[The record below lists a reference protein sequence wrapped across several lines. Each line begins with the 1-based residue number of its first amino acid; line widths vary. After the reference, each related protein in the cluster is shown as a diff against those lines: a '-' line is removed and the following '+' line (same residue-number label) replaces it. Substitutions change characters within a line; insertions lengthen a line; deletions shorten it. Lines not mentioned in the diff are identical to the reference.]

1 MQVVITKNKLLYMER
16 HDLLHEF
23 PEFKEKIHSLKTNDN
38 HFKKLFDEYH
48 ELEHEIHRINNG
60 TENVTDEFM
69 HSLKAKLLHLKDE
82 LYSILSS

>member
-1 MQVVITKNKLLYMER
+1 MER

>member
-1 MQVVITKNKLLYMER
+1 MER

-48 ELEHEIHRINNG
+48 DLEHEIHRINTG